1 MRVVS
6 NWRELPNARPPPSEP
21 GGGTRNG
28 VAVKSDVDEAPHRKR
43 MKRIDRVGDVRFVT
57 FSCYQRLPLLGHP
70 RIRDAFVDTLGQHR
84 ERTSVRV
91 LGYVVMPEHVHLL
104 LLPPPELPEI
114 TSFLHGV
121 KYTFAQRVIKRWREN
136 DAAILRSRRC
146 GRRAQVLAAWR
157 RL

>member
-1 MRVVS
+1 
-6 NWRELPNARPPPSEP
+6 
-21 GGGTRNG
+21 
-28 VAVKSDVDEAPHRKR
+28 

-136 DAAILRSRRC
+136 DAAILRSLVDVDGGHRFWQRGGGHDRNVFGDEEFAEKLNYMHTEPGC
-146 GRRAQVLAAWR
+146 A
-157 RL
+157 